1 MLPKLILEFSGGVK
15 LLHTLMGILMAL
27 KDAIFNLYSS
37 DLELITV
44 YKNGNVIFRGR
55 IIDLKERNDLLEE
68 TLSEE
73 IYFEIK
79 KGYIAHLK

>member
-1 MLPKLILEFSGGVK
+1 
-15 LLHTLMGILMAL
+15 MAL
-27 KDAIFNLYSS
+27 KDAIFNLDSS

-44 YKNGNVIFRGR
+44 YKNSNVIFHGR

-79 KGYIAHLK
+79 KGYITHLK

>member
-1 MLPKLILEFSGGVK
+1 
-15 LLHTLMGILMAL
+15 MAL

>member
-1 MLPKLILEFSGGVK
+1 
-15 LLHTLMGILMAL
+15 MAL

-37 DLELITV
+37 DLELIIV

>member
-1 MLPKLILEFSGGVK
+1 
-15 LLHTLMGILMAL
+15 MAL
-27 KDAIFNLYSS
+27 KDTIFNLDSS

-44 YKNGNVIFRGR
+44 YKNSNVIFHGR

>member
-1 MLPKLILEFSGGVK
+1 M
-15 LLHTLMGILMAL
+15 TL
-27 KDAIFNLYSS
+27 KDAIF
-37 DLELITV
+37 DLDSTDMELITV
-44 YKNGNVIFRGR
+44 YKNDNVLFRGR

-73 IYFEIK
+73 IYFVIK

>member
-1 MLPKLILEFSGGVK
+1 
-15 LLHTLMGILMAL
+15 MGILMAL
-27 KDAIFNLYSS
+27 KDTIFNLDSS

-44 YKNGNVIFRGR
+44 YKNSNVIFHGR

>member
-1 MLPKLILEFSGGVK
+1 
-15 LLHTLMGILMAL
+15 MGILMAL

>member
-1 MLPKLILEFSGGVK
+1 
-15 LLHTLMGILMAL
+15 MAL
-27 KDAIFNLYSS
+27 KDAIFNLDSS

-44 YKNGNVIFRGR
+44 YKNGNVIFHGR